1 VKEKCKC
8 VINSGIILNI
18 ERILKMS
25 DENRTE
31 EFKINSEDLMAKLK
45 SIIKEGNARKV
56 TIKGKDDNEI
66 ISFPVTVGVAG
77 IVLAPIFAA
86 VATIAAL
93 ATECTIVI
101 EK

>member
-1 VKEKCKC
+1 
-8 VINSGIILNI
+8 
-18 ERILKMS
+18 MS
-25 DENRTE
+25 DDGNRTE
-31 EFKINSEDLMAKLK
+31 EFKINGEDLLEKLK

-56 TIKGKDDNEI
+56 TIKGKDGNEI

-77 IVLAPIFAA
+77 IVLAPVFAA

-101 EK
+101 ER

>member
-1 VKEKCKC
+1 
-8 VINSGIILNI
+8 
-18 ERILKMS
+18 MS

-45 SIIKEGNARKV
+45 SNIKEGNARKV

-77 IVLAPIFAA
+77 IVLAPVFAA

-101 EK
+101 ER